1 MHLISEETQWHEVF
15 QLIQETQSSKVHR
28 ISQVAPMQRV
38 SRQKKGNRKLE
49 AHLMNRVVPNEMSE
63 PSIKRRPG
71 FASAP
76 CQLKKSIQ

>member
-1 MHLISEETQWHEVF
+1 MFQADKETHI
-15 QLIQETQSSKVHR
+15 LKAHR

-63 PSIKRRPG
+63 P
-71 FASAP
+71 
-76 CQLKKSIQ
+76 

>member
-1 MHLISEETQWHEVF
+1 MYQVTEETQVNEVYKKTKETHSCEVF
-15 QLIQETQSSKVHR
+15 QLIQETQSSKAHR

-63 PSIKRRPG
+63 P
-71 FASAP
+71 
-76 CQLKKSIQ
+76 